1 MMLDWILWRLRVDTQ
16 NSVCQEPC
24 ALFPS
29 IEYLPLV
36 GPLVVIKGA
45 L

>member
-1 MMLDWILWRLRVDTQ
+1 MMLDWFLWRLRVDTQ
-16 NSVCQEPC
+16 KSVCQEPC

-29 IEYLPLV
+29 IEYLPHV
-36 GPLVVIKGA
+36 GPLVIIQGA